1 MPDSAAG
8 SGSPHLVRAIGRWT
22 LAALAFN
29 TVIGGSVFGIPSLL
43 EARLGY
49 LSVPAYFVSAAGV
62 ALIASCLA
70 EVASQ
75 FSESGG
81 PYLYA
86 RAAFGPFAAIQIGWM
101 MWLARV
107 TATAAV
113 ANVFISY
120 GAQFF
125 PGIEAAVPRALVLTA
140 LISLLAAVNYRGV
153 TGGAALSNV
162 FTAAKL
168 ALLFI
173 LVFGGI
179 AALALLPS
187 LRVVPPTI
195 HPSRNDWFDCLILMV
210 YAYAGFEAAFLVS
223 GEARDTRRDAP
234 FALLVSLSTATV
246 IFSALQYVIVHI
258 LPNAGATSKPAADAA
273 QRVLGP
279 VGASIV
285 AAGALIS
292 IYGYLSANLLHTPRV
307 TFAMGEQGDFPRWF
321 AAIHPRFHTPYVSI
335 VVFAVLV
342 TGFSVAG
349 SFRWNAVLSVL
360 ARIFVYG
367 AVALALPALRKKHP
381 DADAFRIPFGNVLA
395 YASVAFMALLAVR
408 MPPSAAII
416 LLITLLVGLLTWI
429 WSRRNSSN

>member
-1 MPDSAAG
+1 M
-8 SGSPHLVRAIGRWT
+8 
-22 LAALAFN
+22 FN
-29 TVIGGSVFGIPSLL
+29 TVIGASVFGIPSLL
-43 EARLGY
+43 AARLGK
-49 LSVPAYFVSAAGV
+49 LSVPAYFFAAAGV
-62 ALIASCLA
+62 AVIAACLA

-75 FSESGG
+75 FRESGG

-101 MWLARV
+101 MWLARI

-113 ANVFISY
+113 ANLFISY
-120 GAQFF
+120 SAQFF
-125 PGIEAAVPRALVLTA
+125 PGIEAVAPRALVLA
-140 LISLLAAVNYRGV
+140 GLISFLAVVNYRGV

-162 FTAAKL
+162 FTVAKVTLL
-168 ALLFI
+168 AI

-179 AALALLPS
+179 AVLALAPS
-187 LRVVPPTI
+187 LRVTPPVVQ
-195 HPSRNDWFDCLILMV
+195 PSRNDWFECLPLMV
-210 YAYAGFEAAFLVS
+210 YAYAGFEAAFIVS
-223 GEARDTRRDAP
+223 GETRDTRRDAP

-246 IFSALQYVIVHI
+246 IFIALQYVIIHI
-258 LPNAGATSKPAADAA
+258 LPNASATAKPAADAA

-279 VGASIV
+279 MGGSIV
-285 AAGALIS
+285 AAGSLVS

-321 AAIHPRFHTPYVSI
+321 AAIHPRFQTPYVSI

-342 TGFSVAG
+342 IGFSVAG

-381 DADAFRIPFGNVLA
+381 EADAFRIPFGSVFA
-395 YASVAFMALLAVR
+395 FAAVAFMALLAIR
-408 MPPSAAII
+408 IPPSAAII
-416 LLITLLVGLLTWI
+416 LLITLVVGFLTWV
-429 WSRRNSSN
+429 WSRRK